1 MSVQFAQLI
10 LNEISLDNSGFS
22 FSPALLELLQ
32 LAQLVLNGI
41 SLGSIIALGSV
52 GLTLTYGVLRL
63 SNFAHGD
70 FMTLGAYATF
80 LANSL
85 GINIW
90 LSMMVGAIVTIAA
103 FLLTEK
109 LIWAPMRVRR
119 AAPATLI
126 IISIGLALFL
136 RNGIIL
142 IWGGSNQ
149 RYNLPVAEALEFA
162 TLRLP
167 LYDLVV
173 IGMAIAAMGGL
184 HYVLQNTKIG
194 KAMRAVADDLD
205 LARVAGIKV
214 DRVIFW
220 TWIIAGGLTA
230 LGGSMLGLVEAVR
243 PNMGWF
249 LILPMFAAVI
259 LGGIGNAYG
268 AIVGAFIIGIA
279 QEASTFC
286 PSWLPSWLSQF
297 CIRNE
302 YKLAVA
308 LFIMMLVLLVRPQGL
323 FKGTV

>member
-1 MSVQFAQLI
+1 MAFLWAA
-10 LNEISLDNSGFS
+10 SLPF
-22 FSPALLELLQ
+22 
-32 LAQLVLNGI
+32 
-41 SLGSIIALGSV
+41 GSV
-52 GLTLTYGVLRL
+52 GLTLTYGILRL

-70 FMTLGAYATF
+70 FMTLGAYAT
-80 LANSL
+80 LLVNSQ

-90 LSMMVGAIVTIAA
+90 LSMMVGALVTIAA

-109 LIWAPMRVRR
+109 LIWAPMRGRR
-119 AAPATLI
+119 ATPATLI

-142 IWGGSNQ
+142 IWGASNQ
-149 RYNLPVAEALEFA
+149 RYNLPVVEALEFA
-162 TLRLP
+162 NLRLP

-173 IGMAIAAMGGL
+173 IGMAIAAIIGL
-184 HYVLQNTKIG
+184 HYLLQNTKIG

-205 LARVAGIKV
+205 LARVAGINV

-259 LGGIGNAYG
+259 LGGLAMPMARSWVPSSLVLPKKPAPTARYG
-268 AIVGAFIIGIA
+268 YPRGSVSFAFAMNI
-279 QEASTFC
+279 S
-286 PSWLPSWLSQF
+286 SLLPS
-297 CIRNE
+297 
-302 YKLAVA
+302 
-308 LFIMMLVLLVRPQGL
+308 
-323 FKGTV
+323 